1 MKVSIDSIR
10 IDGGTQTRELIN
22 ETAVAQYTED
32 LLNGCIFPP
41 IDIFDDGVHKWLVD
55 GFHRLFAHKRADYKE
70 IEVNVHQGTLRDA
83 QFYALGVNDK
93 HGLQRTNADKRK
105 AVMIALN
112 DFEWQDYSDI
122 KIAQICKVSA
132 TFVAKCRKK
141 ANIERPAEKT
151 YTTKHG
157 TEAKM
162 DTTKIGKAKPQTDD
176 PKPATA
182 KPKVEPAP
190 VTELAPLEKYTST
203 EGDQLNELSHVNAE
217 LHAENLKLH
226 DKMTVLSGDQ
236 EVINSQFESLRSQ
249 ITGLEAEMK
258 AVKNSRDQFQAKNAD
273 LIKQV
278 NYWRKRAEKAE
289 KTK

>member
-41 IDIFDDGVHKWLVD
+41 IEIFDDGVNKWLVD
-55 GFHRLFAHKRADYKE
+55 GFHRLFSHKRADFNE

-83 QFYALGVNDK
+83 QLYALGVNDK

-112 DFEWQDYSDI
+112 DLEWQDYSDTQI
-122 KIAQICKVSA
+122 AKICNVSA
-132 TFVAKCRKK
+132 TFVAKCRKSEG
-141 ANIERPAEKT
+141 IDRPVEKT

-162 DTTKIGKAKPQTDD
+162 DTSKIGK
-176 PKPATA
+176 PKTEATVATA
-182 KPKVEPAP
+182 KPKVEPSP
-190 VTELAPLEKYTST
+190 VTELAPLEKYT
-203 EGDQLNELSHVNAE
+203 EDDQLDELSHVNSE
-217 LHAENLKLH
+217 LHAENLKLQ

-236 EVINSQFESLRSQ
+236 EVINAQFETLRSQ
-249 ITGLEAEMK
+249 ITGLEAELK